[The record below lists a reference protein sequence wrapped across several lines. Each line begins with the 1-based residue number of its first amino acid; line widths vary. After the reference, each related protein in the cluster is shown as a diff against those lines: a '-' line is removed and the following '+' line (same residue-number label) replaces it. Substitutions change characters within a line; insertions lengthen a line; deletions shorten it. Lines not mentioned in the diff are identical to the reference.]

1 MFGKIND
8 KQDISNIK
16 NVARLASNFK
26 FVGFPSRNINEES
39 TEESLFLIIND
50 SYNEKNKIKLE
61 QYLNIYK
68 NKMYTKYLEIITKYY
83 DDIINNEI

>member
-16 NVARLASNFK
+16 NVARLAQNFK
-26 FVGFPSRNINEES
+26 FVGAPCGNEQAS
-39 TEESLFLIIND
+39 EESLFLIIND